1 MSDETQI
8 QDQAAVADEQADT
21 PVKPRELSDKE
32 KLVIRMLGDIAR
44 LDSQVQ
50 FLSRHTLSDKEAFE
64 DRLSY
69 LENTVGLLFEHLGIE
84 KPQRLPRLIDAQVE
98 LIEDDQKIDGEI
110 LEFQGAYSATPHPI
124 LGNIQLIIGIGE
136 DSKLTS
142 HKTMHP
148 IVAKRI
154 EEAFAS
160 KLQTV
165 PGLTDGKFYWIR
177 LGLIHAEPINSD
189 SRLIDVPAPAAA
201 AEEPAAT

>member
-8 QDQAAVADEQADT
+8 QDQAAAADEQADT
-21 PVKPRELSDKE
+21 PAKPRELGDKE

-44 LDSQVQ
+44 LDNQVQ
-50 FLSRHTLSDKEAFE
+50 FISRRAQSHTEEVE

-69 LENTVGLLFEHLGIE
+69 LENTLGVLFEHLGIE

-124 LGNIQLIIGIGE
+124 LGHIQLIIGIGE
-136 DSKLTS
+136 DSKLTN
-142 HKTMHP
+142 HKSMHP

-154 EEAFAS
+154 EEAFAA
-160 KLQTV
+160 KLQSA

-177 LGLIHAEPINSD
+177 LGLIHAEPINAD
-189 SRLIDVPAPAAA
+189 SRLIDVPAPVA